1 MGVKAMTS
9 TWWTGKEIAL
19 IAAIV
24 TFACAAAFLSV
35 KLTRPKPFV
44 GVIVNPQWQ
53 CTGIAG
59 IRTVCVKKHA

>member
-1 MGVKAMTS
+1 MTS
-9 TWWTGKEIAL
+9 TLWTSKEIAL
-19 IAAIV
+19 FAAIV

-44 GVIVNPQWQ
+44 SVIVNPQWQ

-59 IRTVCVKKHA
+59 IQAVCVKKHA